1 MTWRIFLLIFK
12 YKINVKCQEKTFN
25 LVKVY
30 TDLKPFLESQMVEES
45 KGVPRAYNMSLFQ
58 DN

>member
-1 MTWRIFLLIFK
+1 M
-12 YKINVKCQEKTFN
+12 KCQEKTFN